1 MNIADNTIL
10 FEGMTSVSA
19 LISATR
25 NGKAKRKIEKVIFS
39 KSKVKKA
46 HGRYIFIKKASE
58 ELGFELV
65 IFDDTE
71 IESLA
76 SGKTHG
82 GILAV
87 VSEAKYKE
95 FSCDDVKE
103 KGFAAI

>member
-1 MNIADNTIL
+1 MNIAGNTIL

-58 ELGFELV
+58 ELGFEYYAGEL
-65 IFDDTE
+65 
-71 IESLA
+71 
-76 SGKTHG
+76 
-82 GILAV
+82 
-87 VSEAKYKE
+87 AKYSPFFE
-95 FSCDDVKE
+95 EHFH
-103 KGFAAI
+103 